1 VGFALETAHPEKYAL
16 EKLKRKNLDAVVL
29 NVVSEDS
36 GFKSN
41 TNKITIF
48 DKKDRFFES
57 SVQSKDQI
65 AVILLNTLNDWLF

>member
-1 VGFALETAHPEKYAL
+1 L

>member
-1 VGFALETAHPEKYAL
+1 VGFALETEHPEKYAV

-29 NVVSEDS
+29 NVVSENS

-41 TNKITIF
+41 TNKIKIF
-48 DKKDRFFES
+48 DKKDRIFES